1 MIIETITLPVVYKD
15 NIDNGGFVPSI
26 KAYIPDVYEEVH
38 PSKKRPTIVIFPGG
52 GYGHHS
58 VREAEPVALAF
69 NRMGFNAC
77 VVTYSVAPMEFPAAL
92 LDACQALV
100 TLCENEEKWHVDTE
114 NIFLCG
120 FSAGSHLAASVGIYQ
135 KADFVTEYFKKL
147 PKIRGLILSYPVI
160 SSGEFAHKG
169 SVENVLGKK
178 IRNSDKAAYYEDIIS
193 LEKHVHA
200 EVPPVFMWHTN
211 EDTSVPAEN
220 SLLFALALRKQHVS
234 VEYHL
239 FEKGIHGIALAN
251 RETSFADGR
260 HFQQENQNWIT
271 MCETWINNH
280 LLTF

>member
-15 NIDNGGFVPSI
+15 SIDNGGFVPSI

-58 VREAEPVALAF
+58 VREAEPIALAF

-120 FSAGSHLAASVGIYQ
+120 FSAGSHLAASVGIY
-135 KADFVTEYFKKL
+135 
-147 PKIRGLILSYPVI
+147 
-160 SSGEFAHKG
+160 
-169 SVENVLGKK
+169 
-178 IRNSDKAAYYEDIIS
+178 IRNQR
-193 LEKHVHA
+193 
-200 EVPPVFMWHTN
+200 P
-211 EDTSVPAEN
+211 
-220 SLLFALALRKQHVS
+220 
-234 VEYHL
+234 
-239 FEKGIHGIALAN
+239 GN
-251 RETSFADGR
+251 RNCR
-260 HFQQENQNWIT
+260 
-271 MCETWINNH
+271 
-280 LLTF
+280 L